1 MSDKWETVTEDQA
14 KYILT
19 YGRTT
24 QADIQH
30 RCQELDKL
38 LLDICKYPVETL
50 IRLGEKDVADE
61 LERIEQE
68 STQSLNDIPNQIRA
82 LKIKYERINRMF
94 VCLDALHP
102 DEKNIL
108 TDLLIENKSWKEVEL
123 SWTATPSSSVVNRM
137 RKKGLAN
144 ITWLY
149 NSKYS
154 NGFIMARTFD
164 YFFKE
169 KRTDKHAAPLVDL
182 DNGHQMSIFDD
193 DICLDLGAE

>member
-1 MSDKWETVTEDQA
+1 MSDTWEKVTEDQA

-19 YGRTT
+19 YGKTT
-24 QADIQH
+24 QADILI
-30 RCQELDKL
+30 RCQELDYL
-38 LLDICKYPVETL
+38 IRDICKYPVETL
-50 IRLGEKDVADE
+50 IRLGEEDVADE

-68 STQSLNDIPNQIRA
+68 STQALSDIPKQIHA

-108 TDLLIENKSWKEVEL
+108 NDLFIENKTWKEVSL
-123 SWTATPSSSVVNRM
+123 SWTLTPSSSVVSRI

-149 NSKYS
+149 NSNYS
-154 NGFIMARTFD
+154 NSFIMSRTFD

-169 KRTDKHAAPLVDL
+169 KRKPAAPIVNIDE
-182 DNGHQMSIFDD
+182 GHQMSIFDV
-193 DICLDLGAE
+193 DICLDLGEDNA